1 MGKIIVFNITKMGAS
16 HKERGKP
23 CQDYSLSWE
32 SEDKKCQVAIVCDGH
47 GGDTYVRSEIGSKLA
62 ANIALDNIRSF
73 ISSTSA
79 KMFLGKNAAVTA
91 RPEEDDS
98 LFPKTQIHS
107 KKDLTEIEIQQQEQ
121 DKAFYAAVESVREQ
135 DCLFNRLFASIY
147 LQWLNAIQ
155 KDADDHP
162 FTEEEKS
169 HLKNAKIVKAYGSTL
184 MAFVRT
190 PLYWFAFHIG
200 DGKLVVC
207 DRNMTWREPVP
218 WDCNC
223 FLNVTTSLCNS
234 NPIPLFRYAFSGVG
248 DFPSAVILGSDGLD
262 DSWGTMDLLQ
272 NFYSQTLSIF
282 DKLGE
287 EQAVKELAEYLPELS
302 KKASKD
308 DMSMAGIID
317 MDEIKDAVAL
327 YKMHREIKVLAQE
340 KNKKQ
345 SELTSLKEQ
354 YEYLKSEGD
363 QLSNMITE
371 EKQSF
376 LDWCKRFLNQKE
388 KKEKEI
394 QLVEE
399 NLSNKKQEE
408 ESLRIVYDQK
418 SLDYQKWFV
427 EAKKQKEKLE
437 KNIQLLQQANA
448 LKSNEGYEH
457 WKQVKEAFVKQ
468 EEKLREERLK
478 AKASLM
484 EACNEDALNALKS
497 DETVEEREDSFQEL
511 FSEKGIDELEIKEDI
526 KDAEG

>member
-1 MGKIIVFNITKMGAS
+1 M
-16 HKERGKP
+16 
-23 CQDYSLSWE
+23 
-32 SEDKKCQVAIVCDGH
+32 
-47 GGDTYVRSEIGSKLA
+47 A
-62 ANIALDNIRSF
+62 ANI
-73 ISSTSA
+73 
-79 KMFLGKNAAVTA
+79 
-91 RPEEDDS
+91 
-98 LFPKTQIHS
+98 
-107 KKDLTEIEIQQQEQ
+107 
-121 DKAFYAAVESVREQ
+121 VR
-135 DCLFNRLFASIY
+135 
-147 LQWLNAIQ
+147 
-155 KDADDHP
+155 K
-162 FTEEEKS
+162 
-169 HLKNAKIVKAYGSTL
+169 
-184 MAFVRT
+184 
-190 PLYWFAFHIG
+190 
-200 DGKLVVC
+200 
-207 DRNMTWREPVP
+207 
-218 WDCNC
+218 
-223 FLNVTTSLCNS
+223 
-234 NPIPLFRYAFSGVG
+234 
-248 DFPSAVILGSDGLD
+248 FPSAVILGSDGLD

-287 EQAVKELAEYLPELS
+287 EQAIKELAEYLPELS

-327 YKMHREIKVLAQE
+327 YKMRREIKVLTQE

-354 YEYLKSEGD
+354 YEHLKSEGD
-363 QLSNMITE
+363 QLSNIITE

-388 KKEKEI
+388 KKEKEL

-418 SLDYQKWFV
+418 SLEYQKWFV
-427 EAKKQKEKLE
+427 EAKKQKEELE

-448 LKSNEGYEH
+448 LKSDEECER

-484 EACNEDALNALKS
+484 EDCNEDALNALKS

-511 FSEKGIDELEIKEDI
+511 FSEKGIDKLEIKEDI
-526 KDAEG
+526 KDA